1 MAAEKQSIHG
11 VWGSRWIFI
20 LAATGSAVGLGN
32 IWKFPYIA
40 GENGGGA
47 FVLVYLLCIAIV
59 GIPIMMGEVLIGR
72 RGRNSPI
79 NAMRALALEAQ
90 ASPFW
95 KYVGWMGAIA
105 GLLILSYYSVIA
117 GWAIIYIFRLG
128 SGQFESADAATV
140 QNAFDGLLADPIML
154 TALHTL
160 FMVMTMVVVAR
171 GVNRGLEAAIRI
183 LMPALF
189 VLLAILLGYSVTSG
203 AFEQGAKFLFDFD
216 FSKLSSESI
225 LIALGHAFFTLS
237 LGMGAIMVYGAYM
250 PKKASIGSTVLI
262 VAGMDTLVALV
273 AGLAIFPIVFAN
285 NMEPG
290 AGPGLLFVTLPIAF
304 GQMPGGMIFGSLFFL
319 LVTFAA
325 WSSSISLIEPLVAW
339 VVEKGLMNRNKA
351 ALLLGVITWSLGL
364 GTVVSFNVGSD
375 VSFLMGKNF
384 FDSLDYLTANIML
397 PLGGLLVAIFA
408 GWTMKRTTV
417 EKELNMAS
425 YGVYALWTITV
436 RLISPAAVI
445 VVMIWTLFQEQIKA
459 MLGW

>member
-1 MAAEKQSIHG
+1 MAEQKQSIHG
-11 VWGSRWIFI
+11 TWGSRWVFI

-47 FVLVYLLCIAIV
+47 FVLVYLICIAVV

-72 RGRNSPI
+72 RGRSSPI
-79 NAMRALALEAQ
+79 NTMRSLTLEAQ
-90 ASPFW
+90 ASPLW

-117 GWAIIYIFRLG
+117 GWAIIYVYRLG
-128 SGQFESADAATV
+128 SGQFEGADAATV
-140 QNAFDGLLADPIML
+140 EQSFSGLLADPIML

-171 GVNRGLEAAIRI
+171 GVNKGLEAAIRI
-183 LMPALF
+183 LMPVLF
-189 VLLAILLGYSVTSG
+189 VLLIILLGYSFSSG
-203 AFEQGAKFLFDFD
+203 SFEEGARFLFDFNFD
-216 FSKLSSESI
+216 KLKPESI

-250 PKKASIGSTVLI
+250 PKKASIGSTILI
-262 VAGMDTLVALV
+262 VAGMDTLVALA

-304 GQMPGGMIFGSLFFL
+304 GQMPGGIIFGALFFL

-325 WSSSISLIEPLVAW
+325 WSSSISLIEPMVAW
-339 VVEKGLMNRNKA
+339 VVEKGVMTRNKA
-351 ALLLGVITWSLGL
+351 SLALGVFTWALGM
-364 GTVVSFNVGSD
+364 GTVVSFNVAED
-375 VSFLMGKNF
+375 VHIFMGKNI

-408 GWTMKRTTV
+408 GWTMKRTVV
-417 EKELNMAS
+417 EKELNMSS
-425 YGVYALWTITV
+425 YGLYALWTITI
-436 RLISPAAVI
+436 RLVSPAAVI
-445 VVMIWTLFQEQIKA
+445 IVMTWTLFQEQIKA
-459 MLGW
+459 ILGW

>member
-1 MAAEKQSIHG
+1 
-11 VWGSRWIFI
+11 
-20 LAATGSAVGLGN
+20 GN

-47 FVLVYLLCIAIV
+47 FVLVYLICIAVV

-72 RGRNSPI
+72 RGRSSPI
-79 NAMRALALEAQ
+79 NTMRSLTLEAQ
-90 ASPFW
+90 ASPLW

-117 GWAIIYIFRLG
+117 GWAIIYVYRLG
-128 SGQFESADAATV
+128 SGQFEGADAATV
-140 QNAFDGLLADPIML
+140 EQSFSGLLADPIML

-171 GVNRGLEAAIRI
+171 GVNKGLEAAIRI
-183 LMPALF
+183 LMPVLF
-189 VLLAILLGYSVTSG
+189 VLLIILLGYSFSSG
-203 AFEQGAKFLFDFD
+203 SFEEGARFLFDFNFD
-216 FSKLSSESI
+216 KLKPESI

-250 PKKASIGSTVLI
+250 PKKASIGSTILI
-262 VAGMDTLVALV
+262 VAGMDTLVALA

-304 GQMPGGMIFGSLFFL
+304 GQMPGGIIFGALFFL

-325 WSSSISLIEPLVAW
+325 WSSSISLIEPMVAW
-339 VVEKGLMNRNKA
+339 VVEKGVMTRNKA
-351 ALLLGVITWSLGL
+351 SLALGVFTWALGM
-364 GTVVSFNVGSD
+364 GTVVSFNVAED
-375 VSFLMGKNF
+375 VHIFMGKNI

-408 GWTMKRTTV
+408 GWTMKRTVV
-417 EKELNMAS
+417 EKELNMSS
-425 YGVYALWTITV
+425 YGLYALWTITI
-436 RLISPAAVI
+436 RLVSPAAVI
-445 VVMIWTLFQEQIKA
+445 IVMTWTLFQEQIKA
-459 MLGW
+459 ILGW

>member
-95 KYVGWMGAIA
+95 KYVGWMGALA

-117 GWAIIYIFRLG
+117 GWAIIYVYRMGI
-128 SGQFESADAATV
+128 GQFENADAATV
-140 QNAFDGLLADPIML
+140 GQAFDGLLADPVML

-160 FMVMTMVVVAR
+160 FLVMTMIVVAR

-189 VLLAILLGYSVTSG
+189 VLLAILLGYSFTSG

-216 FSKLSSESI
+216 FSKLNSESI

-250 PKKASIGSTVLI
+250 PKQASIGSTVLI
-262 VAGMDTLVALV
+262 VAGMDTLVALA

-285 NMEPG
+285 NLEPG

-304 GQMPGGMIFGSLFFL
+304 GQMPGGVIFGSLFFL

-325 WSSSISLIEPLVAW
+325 WSSSISLIEPMVAW
-339 VVEKGLMNRNKA
+339 VVEKDIMNRNKA
-351 ALLLGVITWSLGL
+351 ALLLGAITWTLGL

-425 YGVYALWTITV
+425 YGLYVLWTITV

-445 VVMIWTLFQEQIKA
+445 IVMIWTLFQEPIKA